1 MWTRP
6 VRTTSRRLTP
16 IIERT
21 ALPHLI
27 SLDLETTGL
36 DPERHQAW
44 EVGLVDLRDNAE
56 YWFEFPVR
64 NLRDAEAGAL
74 RVNDYYE
81 NNSVPEGVDW
91 GLATGVA
98 ASPDA
103 PNTNATGYKLDTLAY
118 LLARLTTGKT
128 LLGAAVHFD
137 ARFLGDLIRY
147 YGSAPAWSHRF
158 LDLGSWAAG
167 VLGYDRPLSTNEL
180 AGSVVPNDDAHS
192 ALGDARWNVD
202 VYRNLIARRENR

>member
-44 EVGLVDLRDNAE
+44 EVGVVDLRDNAE

-64 NLRDAEAGAL
+64 DLRAADAGAL
-74 RVNDYYE
+74 QVNDYYE
-81 NNSVPEGVDW
+81 VNSVPAGSQY
-91 GLATGVA
+91 GSATGVA
-98 ASPDA
+98 ATPDVDD
-103 PNTNATGYKLDTLAY
+103 GWYQLDTLAY
-118 LLARLTTGKT
+118 LLARLTAGKT
-128 LLGAAVHFD
+128 LLGANVHFD
-137 ARFLGDLIRY
+137 ARFLGDLIQY
-147 YGSAPAWSHRF
+147 YGARPAWNHRY
-158 LDLGSWAAG
+158 LELGSWAAG
-167 VLGYDRPLSTNEL
+167 VLGYDRPLSTAEL
-180 AGSVVPNDDAHS
+180 ARTVTPNDDTHS